1 MTLTVAT
8 TYICVSQ
15 PFGEPKHIQYL
26 IVSSIFL
33 FFSFIYFHDPY
44 LFALEHI
51 FLETQ
56 ERDILTKDGANF
68 LSFYC
73 HGPKHQLQQ
82 RLHVDEKRGTW
93 LALLHLSLWPLH
105 FKSVSSS
112 AGILPYG

>member
-1 MTLTVAT
+1 MTFTVAT
-8 TYICVSQ
+8 TYLCVSQ

-26 IVSSIFL
+26 IVSSIF

-73 HGPKHQLQQ
+73 IGPKHQLQQ
-82 RLHVDEKRGTW
+82 RQHMELGWHY
-93 LALLHLSLWPLH
+93 
-105 FKSVSSS
+105 SVLVCGPSTLNQCS